1 MKELTTLVLTAPL
14 IVGTA
19 CSHDSSLIKHVN
31 PPGLAKP
38 TGYTH
43 VVQVEGGRT
52 LYVSG
57 QVARDQAGNL
67 VGKGDF
73 RAQARQVFENLKTAL
88 ASCGATLDDVVKIT
102 IFVTDASEIQAF
114 REIRDG
120 YFTKAPPASSFFQVV
135 RLAQPDL
142 MVEVEAIAVTASG
155 KP

>member
-1 MKELTTLVLTAPL
+1 LKKLATMVLAVPLLV
-14 IVGTA
+14 GGA
-19 CSHDSSLIKHVN
+19 CSHEAPLAKRVN
-31 PPGLAKP
+31 PPGLARP

-57 QVARDQAGNL
+57 QVARDQTGNV

-73 RAQARQVFENLKTAL
+73 RAQTRQVFENLKTAL

-102 IFVTDASEIQAF
+102 IFVTDASEIQGF
-114 REIRDG
+114 REIRDA

-135 RLAQPDL
+135 RLAQPDF
-142 MVEVEAIAVTASG
+142 MVEVEAIAVTSSG
-155 KP
+155 K